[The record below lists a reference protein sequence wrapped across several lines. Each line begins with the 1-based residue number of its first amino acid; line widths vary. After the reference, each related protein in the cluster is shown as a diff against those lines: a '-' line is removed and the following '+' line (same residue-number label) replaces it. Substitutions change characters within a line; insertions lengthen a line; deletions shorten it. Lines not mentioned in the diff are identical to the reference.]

1 MNSSSAARARSRS
14 QRRSGASTPA
24 PLALHPVRA
33 GRRPAGPIPLRA
45 RLRETIRHSILDAA
59 ETVFSEHGT
68 AHGRM
73 EQIAARAG
81 VSVGTLYNHFVDRR
95 DLVEALIESRRSGLL
110 RAVDEA
116 LAGREPG
123 FVPRLTAFLD
133 VIFSHI
139 ETHRRFFSLL
149 VQEESG
155 RPPGGL
161 IAAAA
166 HPSPT
171 FAALKRRVQRLM
183 REGLR
188 EGLLRRERPEILAAL
203 LMGMIRGLLLH
214 ELGAP
219 PRPRPSLG
227 GEQAASFFLEGAG
240 RR

>member
-1 MNSSSAARARSRS
+1 
-14 QRRSGASTPA
+14 
-24 PLALHPVRA
+24 
-33 GRRPAGPIPLRA
+33 
-45 RLRETIRHSILDAA
+45 
-59 ETVFSEHGT
+59 
-68 AHGRM
+68 M

-95 DLVEALIESRRSGLL
+95 DLVKALIESRRSALL
-110 RAVDEA
+110 LAVDEA
-116 LAGREPG
+116 LARREAG
-123 FVPRLTAFLD
+123 FIPRLTAFLD
-133 VIFSHI
+133 VLFAHI

-171 FAALKRRVQRLM
+171 FAALKRRAQRLM

-188 EGLLRRERPEILAAL
+188 AGILRRERPEMLAAL
-203 LMGMIRGLLLH
+203 LMGMIRGLLQH

-227 GEQAASFFLEGAG
+227 AEQAASFFLEGAG